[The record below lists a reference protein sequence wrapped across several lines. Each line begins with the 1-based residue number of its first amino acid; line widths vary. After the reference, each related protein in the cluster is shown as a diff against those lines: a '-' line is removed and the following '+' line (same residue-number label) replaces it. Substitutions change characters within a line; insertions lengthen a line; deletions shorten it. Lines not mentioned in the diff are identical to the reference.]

1 MNAQRKRYYIMKT
14 FTYENLTVTVERKG
28 HDANGNPLYMV
39 KPVNFE
45 FVHCNKATRNYIS
58 KGYYLIM
65 SYEINDDIPW
75 FLEKLYNQTRDA
87 WKVNFPAGDDMN
99 YHLVNDITGQHLLVD
114 IGDIDSMDE
123 LSNIDILL
131 QLKWKEV

>member
-1 MNAQRKRYYIMKT
+1 MKT

-28 HDANGNPLYMV
+28 HDTNGNPLYMV

-65 SYEINDDIPW
+65 SYEINDDMPW

-87 WKVNFPAGDDMN
+87 WQVNLPANEWDTN
-99 YHLVNDITGQHLLVD
+99 YHLINDMTGQHFLVD
-114 IGDIDSMDE
+114 IGDVDSMDE
-123 LSNIDILL
+123 LSNIELLL
-131 QLKWKEV
+131 QLKWKEVR

>member
-1 MNAQRKRYYIMKT
+1 MKT
-14 FTYENLTVTVERKG
+14 YTYNNLTVTAERKG

-45 FVHCNKATRNYIS
+45 FVHCNKAYRNYFT

-75 FLEKLYNQTRDA
+75 FLEKLYNQTRDG
-87 WKVNFPAGDDMN
+87 WQVNFPAGDDMY
-99 YHLVNDITGQHLLVD
+99 YHLINDMTGQHFL
-114 IGDIDSMDE
+114 IDIDDIDRIDE
-123 LSNIDILL
+123 LSNIDMLL
-131 QLKWKEV
+131 QLALKEV